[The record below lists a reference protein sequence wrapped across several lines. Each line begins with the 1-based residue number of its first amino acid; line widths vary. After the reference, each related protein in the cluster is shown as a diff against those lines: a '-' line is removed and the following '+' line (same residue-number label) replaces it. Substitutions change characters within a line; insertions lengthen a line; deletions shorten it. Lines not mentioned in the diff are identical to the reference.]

1 MAKRKVV
8 ITGLGG
14 VTPLGNN
21 AADSWTNILAN
32 RSGIGP
38 IDHFDTS
45 NYGTHFAGLVKNLPE
60 TPYVSAKEARTLDN
74 FIQYGLIAA
83 GEALADAGIDANPE
97 DAQRAGVAIGS
108 GIGGLGFIEKNHSA
122 LTKHSP
128 RKVSPF
134 FVPGSIINMVA
145 GVLSIKYGLKGPNI
159 ATATACTSSNH
170 SIGLAA
176 RMIQYGDA
184 DLMVAGGAEAAVTPL
199 GIAGFNAARALSKRN
214 DNPQAASRPWDQ
226 DRDGFV
232 LGNGAGILIL
242 EEYQHAKA
250 RGADIYAE
258 LAGVGMSGDA
268 HHITSPAINGEGAAL
283 AMRNALADAQLD
295 ASQVDYINAHATSTG
310 PGDIAEAV
318 AIKSVLAQAASQVSI
333 SSTKS
338 AIGHLLGAAGAVEA
352 MFTTLAIRDQIV
364 PPTLNLD
371 NPEPGCA
378 DLDLVPYQA
387 KERPVQVAL
396 SNSFGFGG
404 TNASLVFRQLTD

>member
-1 MAKRKVV
+1 
-8 ITGLGG
+8 
-14 VTPLGNN
+14 
-21 AADSWTNILAN
+21 
-32 RSGIGP
+32 
-38 IDHFDTS
+38 
-45 NYGTHFAGLVKNLPE
+45 
-60 TPYVSAKEARTLDN
+60 
-74 FIQYGLIAA
+74 
-83 GEALADAGIDANPE
+83 
-97 DAQRAGVAIGS
+97 
-108 GIGGLGFIEKNHSA
+108 
-122 LTKHSP
+122 
-128 RKVSPF
+128 
-134 FVPGSIINMVA
+134 
-145 GVLSIKYGLKGPNI
+145 
-159 ATATACTSSNH
+159 
-170 SIGLAA
+170 
-176 RMIQYGDA
+176 
-184 DLMVAGGAEAAVTPL
+184 
-199 GIAGFNAARALSKRN
+199 
-214 DNPQAASRPWDQ
+214 
-226 DRDGFV
+226 V